1 MGISKDRDQRMQ
13 VCILTVFDL
22 MVILML
28 QDIGQFI
35 AQQDYD
41 IVFLQVWL
49 FKIMLKGTLTIEK
62 MFEKS
67 QNPPSLPV
75 TFSTVHFFCVGV
87 LS

>member
-1 MGISKDRDQRMQ
+1 MRLLTLNCWGLGMGISKDRDQRMQ

-41 IVFLQVWL
+41 IVFLQV
-49 FKIMLKGTLTIEK
+49 
-62 MFEKS
+62 
-67 QNPPSLPV
+67 
-75 TFSTVHFFCVGV
+75 
-87 LS
+87 